1 MSEAKNINYHYLQQ
15 QSKSDSKGDNLF
27 KKIESVNITSQLNNI
42 LSLNKVTSKTNQ
54 YSVRSLETSNSNSK
68 LIPMN
73 QIQSKVVTH
82 NAKPSNNNSSI
93 YNLKDNSANF
103 VSIDSNENIFKRNLR
118 TQSRET
124 NVYIHLI

>member
-27 KKIESVNITSQLNNI
+27 KKIESVNTTSQLNNI

-68 LIPMN
+68 LIPLN

>member
-1 MSEAKNINYHYLQQ
+1 MNT
-15 QSKSDSKGDNLF
+15 
-27 KKIESVNITSQLNNI
+27 TSQFNNI

-68 LIPMN
+68 LIPLN